1 MWSNSNK
8 VKSTCRARAPT
19 CRRQRSRVCS
29 WWCTRC
35 ACHKAQLYTAS
46 APTIDGAYTRRSCAC
61 SRATARLMCCCSA
74 SSGSRGRGRL
84 VYGVGM
90 YIHRSHRVDRERRH
104 WTAWFC
110 HARAPRRLT
119 NWRLR
124 LPDRGPLACNS
135 HATPLWR
142 TGAFTSS
149 AAAQLQTSHSHPA
162 VSQGL
167 LATRHTLD

>member
-29 WWCTRC
+29 WWCLP
-35 ACHKAQLYTAS
+35 QS
-46 APTIDGAYTRRSCAC
+46 TIVYRKRSDHRWRVYTRRSCAC

-84 VYGVGM
+84 GM